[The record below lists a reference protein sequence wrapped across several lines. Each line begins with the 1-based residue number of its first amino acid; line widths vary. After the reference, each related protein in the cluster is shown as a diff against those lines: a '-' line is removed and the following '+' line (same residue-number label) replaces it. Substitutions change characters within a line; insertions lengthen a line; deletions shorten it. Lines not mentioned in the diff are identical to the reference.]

1 MLEVNPPDKWQKCRK
16 SGLKLIL
23 VSALITLSVPFSA
36 GRASAI
42 SSADTNKITVI
53 EKRLFFKSYA
63 EEPLEKRLER
73 LEKRFFGE
81 PLSGEPEEQRLTKI
95 FEAAGPQVDAD
106 GTVNQGHMTPDP
118 TPQKPPEKSQQSKPP
133 KSKNPGAEY
142 PSSGPQDNEAAW
154 EKASEAAIGARDEE
168 IRTLMKDA
176 IKLSKRKEFDG
187 AADKFNQVIR
197 LDPQNAEA
205 FFSLGVIFESKGQL
219 DQALTSYNQ
228 AADINPDRLDYK
240 EAITALQEKGVKK
253 QAVSAKQAEINQR
266 AKEAADA
273 FKRKEYMSALE
284 MYKRLE
290 TDFPKNAP
298 YKYNIGTIYLMMQNP
313 VQALEYYEMA
323 RKLNP
328 KEERYVAAA
337 TKLKDNLKADEQ
349 KRKEIDSQWDAKEK
363 ADRKSGK
370 QTGGSKPGGKQT
382 ANQKPPK
389 GGQPGRP
396 TGNQMPPGFQQA
408 QGSGNRPPVY
418 QPPPQQ
424 PSGYPPMNTGYQ
436 QQQPGGYGGQQTY
449 NPQQQMPPQGFN
461 QQPGMSQPAGF
472 NPQMQ
477 QRPPMQQGYANQNQQ
492 QQPSYGG
499 QMQQPGYG
507 NQMQQ
512 QPVYGNQMQQ
522 PGFVNPMQQQPNYGN
537 QMQQPGFGTPMQ
549 QPNYGNQMQQPGYG
563 NQMQQP
569 NYGNQMQSPGYG
581 GNQMQQPNFNQQGYP
596 NQSQM
601 QGQNQMA
608 YAQGQTGVSGL
619 QQPAGQAPNT
629 QPRPPL
635 PSLTNKQ
642 APTGTGPDPL
652 ANLGILAQPSPEGV
666 SVTTIGIGS
675 RASKGKL
682 NKGDIIM
689 AVDGVNVT
697 NIAQLK
703 SVLQRKQPEESAQF
717 IIKRK
722 GKVTQVVI

>member
-1 MLEVNPPDKWQKCRK
+1 MFEVNPPDKWQTCRK

-23 VSALITLSVPFSA
+23 VSALITLAVPFSA
-36 GRASAI
+36 GKAAAI
-42 SSADTNKITVI
+42 STADANKITVI
-53 EKRLFFKSYA
+53 EKRLFFKTYA
-63 EEPLEKRLER
+63 EEPLPKRLER

-81 PLSGEPEEQRLTKI
+81 PLSGEPEEQRITKI

-106 GTVNQGHMTPDP
+106 GTVNQGHMTPEQP
-118 TPQKPPEKSQQSKPP
+118 PEKTPEKSQQSKTP

-142 PSSGPQDNEAAW
+142 PSSGPQDTEAAW
-154 EKASEAAIGARDEE
+154 EKASEAAIGARDQE
-168 IRTLMKDA
+168 IRTLLKDG

-187 AADKFNQVIR
+187 AVDKFNQVIR

-205 FFSLGVIFESKGQL
+205 FFSLGVIYESKGQL

-228 AADINPDRLDYK
+228 AADINPDRMDYK
-240 EAITALQEKGVKK
+240 EAIVALQDKGVKK
-253 QAVSAKQAEINQR
+253 QEGSAKQAEINQR
-266 AKEAADA
+266 AKEAAEA

-337 TKLKDNLKADEQ
+337 AKLKDTLKADEQ
-349 KRKEIDSQWDAKEK
+349 KRKDIDAQWDAKEK
-363 ADRKSGK
+363 ADRKAQSGK
-370 QTGGSKPGGKQT
+370 QTASKPGGKQP
-382 ANQKPPK
+382 NQKPPK

-396 TGNQMPPGFQQA
+396 SGNQMPPGFQQA
-408 QGSGNRPPVY
+408 QAPGGNRPPSY
-418 QPPPQQ
+418 QQQPPA
-424 PSGYPPMNTGYQ
+424 GYPPMNTGYQ
-436 QQQPGGYGGQQTY
+436 QPPPGNFGGQQTGY
-449 NPQQQMPPQGFN
+449 NPQQQMPQGFN
-461 QQPGMSQPAGF
+461 QQQGTSQPAGF
-472 NPQMQ
+472 NQMQ

-492 QQPSYGG
+492 Q
-499 QMQQPGYG
+499 PG
-507 NQMQQ
+507 
-512 QPVYGNQMQQ
+512 
-522 PGFVNPMQQQPNYGN
+522 YGN
-537 QMQQPGFGTPMQ
+537 QMQQPGFGNQMQ
-549 QPNYGNQMQQPGYG
+549 QPGFGNQMQQPGFGNQMQQPGFGNQMQQPGFGNQMQQPGFGNQMQQPGYG

-569 NYGNQMQSPGYG
+569 GYNNQMQQPGY
-581 GNQMQQPNFNQQGYP
+581 GNQMQQPGFNQQGYP

-601 QGQNQMA
+601 PGQNQMA
-608 YAQGQTGVSGL
+608 YGSGQTGVSGL
-619 QQPAGQAPNT
+619 QQPGYGQAPNT

-635 PSLTNKQ
+635 PPMTNQ

-652 ANLGILAQPSPEGV
+652 ANLGILAQPSPAGL

-675 RASKGKL
+675 RASKAKL
-682 NKGDIIM
+682 NKGDIIV
-689 AVDGVNVT
+689 AVDGINVST
-697 NIAQLK
+697 IAQLK
-703 SVLQRKQPEESAQF
+703 SLLTKKQPGESAQF

-722 GKVTQVVI
+722 GKVTQLVI